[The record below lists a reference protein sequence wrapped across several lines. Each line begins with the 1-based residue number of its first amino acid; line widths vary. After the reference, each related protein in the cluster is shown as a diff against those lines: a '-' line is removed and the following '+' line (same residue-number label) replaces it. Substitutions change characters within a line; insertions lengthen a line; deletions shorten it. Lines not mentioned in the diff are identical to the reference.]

1 MPEKE
6 KVPMA
11 TAGESSSVSPRVA
24 PPGWTIRGKWFVAP
38 FVTVLI
44 LLLAWTLAIAI
55 QFQAIMTRLDR
66 ARTDWPAAS
75 QDLAKRF
82 ADFDTQARAG
92 NSAIS
97 EIDRRAWNEA
107 YAAFQK
113 TSQYDR
119 QSAPAAL
126 LERLRLQGANPLESE
141 TTPAIAKLLGAEKER
156 LGAQQSMVGRWA
168 ITALRLKLPG
178 TYAASD

>member
-1 MPEKE
+1 
-6 KVPMA
+6 MA
-11 TAGESSSVSPRVA
+11 TASESSSVAPGVA
-24 PPGWTIRGKWFVAP
+24 PTGWTIRGKWFVAP
-38 FVTVLI
+38 FVIVLI

-66 ARTDWPAAS
+66 ARSDWPSAS

-82 ADFDTQARAG
+82 ADFDVQVQGG

-107 YAAFQK
+107 FAAFQQ

-119 QSAPAAL
+119 QSAPAAT
-126 LERLRLQGANPLESE
+126 LERLRLQGSNPSESE
-141 TTPAIAKLLGAEKER
+141 ITPAIAKLLSAEKER
-156 LGAQQSMVGRWA
+156 LAAQQSLVGRCA
-168 ITALRLKLPG
+168 ITALRLNLPG
-178 TYAASD
+178 TYAAGD